1 MINNIVIVGRL
12 TKDPKIY
19 EKEGNKLATMC
30 VAITRNYKDKDQNTI
45 CDYLYCK
52 AVGKIANNI
61 ELYLNKGSLVGI
73 TGQMQSRK
81 YEKEG
86 QMHFVSELFI
96 ETIRFM
102 SPRNKGEVNEFHEIF
117 PIEQVC
123 NSNKEKNLQDN
134 EIYEI
139 V

>member
-30 VAITRNYKDKDQNTI
+30 VAITRNYRDKDQNTI
-45 CDYLYCK
+45 CDFLYCK
-52 AVGKIANNI
+52 AVDKIANNI
-61 ELYLNKGSLVGI
+61 ELYLTKGSLVGI

-86 QMHFVSELFI
+86 QMHYVSELFI
-96 ETIRFM
+96 ETIKFM
-102 SPRNKGEVNEFHEIF
+102 SPRNKDEVSEFHETS
-117 PIEQVC
+117 PIDQVC
-123 NSNKEKNLQDN
+123 NSIKDKSLQDN

>member
-19 EKEGNKLATMC
+19 EKEGSKLATMC
-30 VAITRNYKDKDQNTI
+30 VAITRNYRDQEQNTI

-73 TGQMQSRK
+73 TGRMQSRK

-96 ETIRFM
+96 ETIKFM
-102 SPRNKGEVNEFHEIF
+102 SPRNKDEVNELREIF
-117 PIEQVC
+117 SIEQVH
-123 NSNKEKNLQDN
+123 NSNKEITLRDN
-134 EIYEI
+134 DIYEI